1 MTEVLVTQSIPA
13 VDYLVLGDDP
23 HLVAHECVECGA
35 LYFDRR
41 NACAKCS
48 STVFTQQ
55 RLSNEGVLRAYTI
68 VQRGA
73 KSGPF
78 TSAVIELD
86 GGGVVKANLRGVA
99 EPPDIQ
105 PEMKVRLVTFEAGV
119 DDDGTVAVA
128 FGYEPIGASR

>member
-1 MTEVLVTQSIPA
+1 MTGNIAA

-23 HLVAHECVECGA
+23 HLEARECQQCSA

-48 STVFTQQ
+48 ATEFMTR
-55 RLSNEGVLRAYTI
+55 RLSNEGVVRAYTI

-78 TSAVIELD
+78 TSAVVELT
-86 GGGVVKANLRGVA
+86 GGGVVKANLLGVSDPA
-99 EPPDIQ
+99 AIH
-105 PEMKVRLVTFEAGV
+105 PETSVRLVTYDVGT

-128 FGYEPIGASR
+128 FGYEPIGA

>member
-1 MTEVLVTQSIPA
+1 MTQRIPA
-13 VDYLVLGDDP
+13 VDYLVLEEEP
-23 HLVAHECVECGA
+23 HLVARECLQCSA

-48 STVFTQQ
+48 ATNFGTR

-78 TSAVIELD
+78 TSAVVELV
-86 GGGVVKANLRGVA
+86 GGGVVKANLVGVTEA
-99 EPPDIQ
+99 SAIH
-105 PEMKVRLVTFEAGV
+105 PETKVRLVTFDAGT

-128 FGYEPIGASR
+128 FGYQPIGA

>member
-1 MTEVLVTQSIPA
+1 MSQTIPA

-23 HLVAHECVECGA
+23 HLVAQECLQCGA

-41 NACAKCS
+41 NACARCS
-48 STVFTQQ
+48 STSFAQR
-55 RLSNEGVLRAYTI
+55 RLSNEGVVRAYTI

-78 TSAVIELD
+78 TSVVVDLD
-86 GGGVVKANLRGVA
+86 GGGVVKANLREVA
-99 EPPDIQ
+99 EPDRIV
-105 PEMKVRLVTFEAGV
+105 PEMKVRLVTFDVGA

-128 FGYEPIGASR
+128 FGYEPIGA

>member
-1 MTEVLVTQSIPA
+1 MTQTIPA
-13 VDYLVLGDDP
+13 VDYLVLGDAP
-23 HLVAHECVECGA
+23 HLVAHECRKCAA

-48 STVFTQQ
+48 ATEFGT
-55 RLSNEGVLRAYTI
+55 RPLPNEGVLRAYTI

-78 TSAVIELD
+78 TSAVIELT
-86 GGGVVKANLRGVA
+86 GGGVVKANLIGVA
-99 EPPDIQ
+99 DPQNIQ
-105 PEMKVRLVTFEAGV
+105 PDMKVQLVTFEVGT

-128 FGYEPIGASR
+128 FGYEPIGV

>member
-1 MTEVLVTQSIPA
+1 MSQTIPA

-23 HLVAHECVECGA
+23 HLVAHECVQCGA

-48 STVFTQQ
+48 TTSFTRR
-55 RLSNEGVLRAYTI
+55 RLSNEGVVRAYTI

-78 TSAVIELD
+78 TSVVVELD
-86 GGGVVKANLRGVA
+86 GGGAVKANLCGVTD
-99 EPPDIQ
+99 PDSIA
-105 PEMKVRLVTFEAGV
+105 PETKVRLVTFVVGT

-128 FGYEPIGASR
+128 FGYEPIGA

>member
-1 MTEVLVTQSIPA
+1 MTRTIPA

-23 HLVAHECVECGA
+23 HLVAHECGDCGA

-48 STVFTQQ
+48 HTTFA
-55 RLSNEGVLRAYTI
+55 RRALSNEGVVRAYTI

-78 TSAVIELD
+78 TSVVVDLD
-86 GGGVVKANLRGVA
+86 GGGVVKANLIGVTDPA
-99 EPPDIQ
+99 RIQ
-105 PEMKVRLVTFEAGV
+105 PRTKVRLATFEAGT
-119 DDDGTVAVA
+119 DDEGTVAVA
-128 FGYEPIGASR
+128 FGYEPIGA

>member
-1 MTEVLVTQSIPA
+1 MAQTIPA
-13 VDYLVLGDDP
+13 VDYLVLDDEP
-23 HLVAHECVECGA
+23 HLVAHACQECGA

-48 STVFTQQ
+48 TRSFTRR

-73 KSGPF
+73 KSGPY
-78 TSAVIELD
+78 TSAVVELT
-86 GGGVVKANLRGVA
+86 GGGTVKANLIGVTDQSRIH
-99 EPPDIQ
+99 PQ
-105 PEMKVRLVTFEAGV
+105 MKVRLVTFDIGT

-128 FGYEPIGASR
+128 FGYEPIGA